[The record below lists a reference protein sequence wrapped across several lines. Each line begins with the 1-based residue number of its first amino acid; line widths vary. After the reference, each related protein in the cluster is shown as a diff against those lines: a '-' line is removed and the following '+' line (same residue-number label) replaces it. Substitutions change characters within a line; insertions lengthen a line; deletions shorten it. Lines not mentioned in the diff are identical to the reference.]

1 MSAIA
6 DNLQAVQA
14 RISNAAAAVG
24 RSPESV
30 RLLAVSKTWP
40 LACVLEG
47 GTWAAGRVLAS
58 RLRGGT
64 PPLNIESDGTIF

>member
-30 RLLAVSKTWP
+30 RLLSVSKTWP
-40 LACVLEG
+40 LAFFIRRYAWHVLDHAWEIDD
-47 GTWAAGRVLAS
+47 RIIS
-58 RLRGGT
+58 IT
-64 PPLNIESDGTIF
+64 PPGCV